1 MAERHRHRIGALQRE
16 DATFMT
22 PATQK
27 THDPA
32 GPIGPQSNTPRTGV
46 FLEGFKRF
54 LLKFP
59 GVPLLKMRQKFNLSI
74 FLVALLLKKNEI
86 IVF

>member
-1 MAERHRHRIGALQRE
+1 
-16 DATFMT
+16 MT